1 MTTNVTV
8 TYEQLVDLDACQGGL
23 DWFDALAVGGSIT
36 LDWTPE
42 IQVNFIKYMGFHQWY
57 GWAFH
62 HSLIPSWGMCGVDME
77 RAALYNA
84 DFAGAQ
90 LASANFH
97 GAMLKDGNFRRACL
111 VRANLRHANLCQS
124 ICDGADLDEAC
135 LAEADATQASFEGAS
150 FIGANLRGINLVN
163 ANLNRTNLEF
173 ANLSGARLTGA
184 SMKGAIYNSCTVWP
198 EGFDNELATKGA
210 YHAALHDG

>member
-8 TYEQLVDLDACQGGL
+8 TREQLVDLSACQGGL
-23 DWFDALAVGGSIT
+23 DWFDALAVGGSVT

-42 IQVNFIKYMGFHQWY
+42 TQVNFIRHMGFHQWY
-57 GWAFH
+57 GWAVH
-62 HSLIPSWGMCGVDME
+62 HHLIPGWGMCGVDME

-111 VRANLRHANLCQS
+111 VRANLRHANLCNTV
-124 ICDGADLDEAC
+124 CDGADFDESC
-135 LAEADATQASFEGAS
+135 LASVYAAHASFEGAS
-150 FIGANLRGINLVN
+150 FIGANLSGINLFN
-163 ANLNRTNLEF
+163 ASLNRANLEF
-173 ANLSGARLTGA
+173 TNLSGAILTCA
-184 SMKGAIYNSCTVWP
+184 SMKGATYNSCTVWP
-198 EGFDNELATKGA
+198 KDFDYELATKGA
-210 YHAALHDG
+210 